1 MSLCVENVCAGGR
14 HFEEREK
21 QLMADVATA
30 RHEVLELTRLLD
42 EQRTA
47 QRATLLRIQQV
58 RL

>member
-1 MSLCVENVCAGGR
+1 VRAVR

-30 RHEVLELTRLLD
+30 RHEVAELTRLLD
-42 EQRTA
+42 EQRAA
-47 QRATLLRIQQV
+47 QRATLLRIQEV